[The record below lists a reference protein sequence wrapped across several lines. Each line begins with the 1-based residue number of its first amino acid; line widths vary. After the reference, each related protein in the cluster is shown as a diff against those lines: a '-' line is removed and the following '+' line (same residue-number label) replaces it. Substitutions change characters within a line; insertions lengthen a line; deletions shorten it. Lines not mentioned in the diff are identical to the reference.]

1 MAPSGGCHQ
10 TLPVST
16 QATAVALV
24 LSRSFLERLLVL
36 PDANMT
42 GGRSWVIPWMEDDLS
57 LASAE
62 IWVNRTLEWANQAA
76 EMKVDGLLGL
86 MWRTWETSPQ
96 IKAMARA
103 GWEETAG
110 TLTDTAFWHD
120 FCSTSFGSESAD
132 QCEGGGAARPTVRL
146 DPALRCDSGERGR
159 GRELR
164 RGAVCA

>member
-1 MAPSGGCHQ
+1 M
-10 TLPVST
+10 
-16 QATAVALV
+16 
-24 LSRSFLERLLVL
+24 LSRSFLDRLLVL

-96 IKAMARA
+96 IKALSRA

-120 FCSTSFGSESAD
+120 FCSTSFGSGSAD
-132 QCEGGGAARPTVRL
+132 QCVDLFLSVDSFSTEEFHPYTPVHQPGSGVDGGSKLPRNGQACCGGPMHSVL
-146 DPALRCDSGERGR
+146 
-159 GRELR
+159 
-164 RGAVCA
+164 V